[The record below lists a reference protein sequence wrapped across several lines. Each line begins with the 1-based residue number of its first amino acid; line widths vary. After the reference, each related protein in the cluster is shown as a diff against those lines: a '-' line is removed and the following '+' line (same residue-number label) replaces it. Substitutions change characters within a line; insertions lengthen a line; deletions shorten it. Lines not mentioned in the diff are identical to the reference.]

1 MRIENSFDVPASP
14 EAAWELL
21 MDVPRIIPCMPG
33 ATLDEVVADDAWK
46 ATMQVKLGPIGLT
59 FATNVKREEADDAER
74 RVKLAADAREV
85 RNRGNAKATIESSL
99 TGNEGGT
106 GTHVDLVT
114 ELALTGAVAQY
125 GRGMIEDISS
135 QLVSTFA
142 ECIKSQLRAEPAE
155 AQKTMATQ
163 QKPVSGLALFVG
175 VLRRAL
181 RKHARSVALATAA
194 LGLVVVSRARSMRR
208 RSARAR

>member
-1 MRIENSFDVPASP
+1 MRIENSFDVPAAP

-33 ATLDEVVADDAWK
+33 AELDEVVGDDAWK
-46 ATMQVKLGPIGLT
+46 ATMKVKLGPIGLT
-59 FATNVKREEADDAER
+59 FATNVRREEVDEAGH

-99 TGNEGGT
+99 TENGG

-114 ELALTGAVAQY
+114 ELALTGTVAQY

-135 QLVSTFA
+135 QLVVSFA
-142 ECIKSQLRAEPAE
+142 QCLQRQLVPEPEADRTVAAE
-155 AQKTMATQ
+155 
-163 QKPVSGLALFVG
+163 QKPVPGLALFSG
-175 VLRRAL
+175 ALFRAL
-181 RKHARSVALATAA
+181 RKRLLVVGFAVVALS
-194 LGLVVVSRARSMRR
+194 LVAVSRTRSRR
-208 RSARAR
+208 VRGR

>member
-33 ATLDEVVADDAWK
+33 AKLDEVVADDAWK
-46 ATMQVKLGPIGLT
+46 ATMQVKLGPISLT
-59 FATNVKREEADDAER
+59 FATNVRREEVDEAER

-99 TGNEGGT
+99 TGNGGA
-106 GTHVDLVT
+106 THVDLVT
-114 ELALTGAVAQY
+114 ELALTGTVAQY

-142 ECIKSQLRAEPAE
+142 ACIQSQLASEPEEAEKAV
-155 AQKTMATQ
+155 ATQ
-163 QKPVSGLALFVG
+163 QTPVSGLALFFG
-175 VLRRAL
+175 ALRRAL
-181 RKHARSVALATAA
+181 RRHARSVAVAA
-194 LGLVVVSRARSMRR
+194 LALGALAVSRARGVR
-208 RSARAR
+208 RSRR

>member
-33 ATLDEVVADDAWK
+33 AELDEVVGDDAWK
-46 ATMQVKLGPIGLT
+46 ATMKVKLGPIALT
-59 FATNVKREEADDAER
+59 FATNVRREEVDDAER

-99 TGNEGGT
+99 TGNES

-135 QLVSTFA
+135 QLVSAFA
-142 ECIKSQLRAEPAE
+142 QCIESQLAVEPEEAEQAV
-155 AQKTMATQ
+155 ASQ
-163 QKPVSGLALFVG
+163 QQQQQRPVPGLPLFFGALS
-175 VLRRAL
+175 RAL
-181 RKHARSVALATAA
+181 RKRLLIVVLAVVALGVLAW
-194 LGLVVVSRARSMRR
+194 SRARDSRIPR
-208 RSARAR
+208 

>member
-33 ATLDEVVADDAWK
+33 AKLDEVVADDAWK
-46 ATMQVKLGPIGLT
+46 ATIQVKLGPISLT
-59 FATNVKREEADDAER
+59 FATNVRREEVDEAER

-99 TGNEGGT
+99 TGNGG

-114 ELALTGAVAQY
+114 ELALTGTVAQY

-142 ECIKSQLRAEPAE
+142 ACIQSQLASEPEQA
-155 AQKTMATQ
+155 ANAVATQ
-163 QKPVSGLALFVG
+163 QRPVSGLALFFG
-175 VLRRAL
+175 ALRRAL
-181 RKHARSVALATAA
+181 RRHARTVAVAALALGA
-194 LGLVVVSRARSMRR
+194 LAVSRARSVR
-208 RSARAR
+208 RSRR

>member
-59 FATNVKREEADDAER
+59 FATNVRREEFDEAAR

-99 TGNEGGT
+99 TDNGG

-135 QLVSTFA
+135 QLVSSFA
-142 ECIKSQLRAEPAE
+142 ECIQSQLVAEPEEAE
-155 AQKTMATQ
+155 KAVATQ
-163 QKPVSGLALFVG
+163 QQAVPGLALFFG
-175 VLRRAL
+175 ALRRTL
-181 RKHARSVALATAA
+181 RKHARSVGLAAAALA
-194 LGLVVVSRARSMRR
+194 LVAVSRARGVR
-208 RSARAR
+208 RSRR